1 MPGMVYCSYFVCG
14 RVEYEAKAG
23 RTDTSGE
30 QAAQCCLHS
39 FHSEVLVITYIVGNI
54 FSSKCQALVNPVN
67 CVGDMGAGLAVKFAN
82 RMPADYFHA
91 YNAACASGKLD
102 IGSPTIWRTMTL
114 PPGFTRGYAPP
125 EVYQKWFVVNFPTK
139 RHWADPSYLTY
150 IDMGLERIC
159 RKDASGKSA
168 LERAGIT
175 SIAFPKLGCGLGGLS
190 WDEVGP
196 LMAMHLDPIPVTV
209 EIYLGSGDREY
220 FASGTGQISTATQE
234 YRSVVQFEARR
245 FNEARLR
252 AS

>member
-1 MPGMVYCSYFVCG
+1 M
-14 RVEYEAKAG
+14 
-23 RTDTSGE
+23 
-30 QAAQCCLHS
+30 
-39 FHSEVLVITYIVGNI
+39 ITYIVGDI

-67 CVGDMGAGLAVKFAN
+67 TVAKMGGGLALQFKRQFMSNLPDSYFA
-82 RMPADYFHA
+82 A
-91 YNAACASGKLD
+91 YQAACESSKLD
-102 IGSPTIWRTMTL
+102 IGSPTIWRTQTL
-114 PPGFTRGYAPP
+114 PPGYTHGYAPP
-125 EVYQKWFVVNFPTK
+125 EAYRQLAVVSFPTK

-159 RKDASGKSA
+159 QKDNTGKSS

-196 LMAMHLDPIPVTV
+196 LMAKHLDPLPVDV
-209 EIYLGSGDREY
+209 EIYIASGDRQY
-220 FASGTGQISTATQE
+220 HASGTGQVSTTTQE
-234 YRSVVQFEARR
+234 YKAVVKYEVAR